1 MIEDDEI
8 LQMYIEESLEHLS
21 DIESDLL
28 TIEGEGENIDI
39 DIVNNVFRAAHSIK
53 GGAGFMGLTTIKG
66 LAHSLENV
74 LDLIRNKELVPT
86 PNRIS
91 VLLTGFD
98 KLESLMQNI
107 QTSNDE
113 DVSDITDALANIT
126 KSTLAEDKQDIITN
140 TVNII
145 LQDGR
150 IFPSVSQYSIEQ
162 AKNEGKYTYLVE
174 YDLIKDIHRSNK
186 NPIELLDSLEK
197 TGNIIDSRIDFDSVG
212 TLGDQSASTRIPFQ
226 ILFASI
232 LEPDMASTLFDLA
245 DEYIHVVTDEMLA
258 PSNEP
263 AETESI
269 PEAMPTLAA
278 PATTTSAEPPSPSPT
293 ETPVTTTQPSRPAS
307 EQNPQ
312 QAAPKPIS
320 EPAHED
326 VTKPS
331 VPTAPPVA
339 QPQTPTPPPPAQSK
353 TINEKTYQPPPAKKP
368 APIPQK
374 SDNDSDGDGGTMN
387 ISKPMGSL
395 RVNVNLLDTLMNL
408 AGELVLSRNQ
418 LIQGINSSN
427 AKATE
432 LSSQRIDMITSELQ
446 EAIMRTRMQPIAN
459 VFNKFTRVVRD
470 LSRELGKSIDLMI
483 EGKEV
488 ELDKTIIESINDP
501 LTHLVRNSVDHG
513 IELPQEREAKGKKA
527 TGTIALRAFHDA
539 GQVNILIS
547 DDGKGLDPEKIA
559 AAAVKKGLMS
569 EQQVSELSSKEKID
583 LILLPGFSTAEKV
596 TDVSGRG
603 VGMDVVVTNLEKLG
617 GIIEIDS
624 TTGKGTDIQIKLPLT
639 LAIIPSQIISVGNEK
654 YAIPQVNLDELLRIP
669 ASQVK
674 ERIEKVGDADVVRL
688 RGNLLPLL
696 NLAEVLGIQK
706 TFIHPDDNKEYPD
719 QRKSVADRRSA
730 KYNKDGSEDNNA
742 EVYKDHRSGEDRRY
756 RSSSAINIAVVSA
769 GTHKY
774 GLVVDELRDSE
785 EIVVKPL
792 GRHLKRCSGYAGA
805 TIMGDGKVALILD
818 VSNLAQM
825 ADLTTM
831 AEAERTAKAA
841 RAAEEAR
848 EKARDKA
855 SLLLF
860 KNGESEHCAAPL
872 HLVER
877 IERIPVSSIEK
888 VSGKKVVQ
896 YRGGALP
903 LFELSQVANV
913 SKLPETEQQ
922 EIIVFTVKNREL
934 GLMVTPPVDAIELS
948 LDIDDS
954 TLKQTGINGSM
965 IIDGHTTLLVD
976 IFDVVKTLNPSWF
989 EEDAAA
995 VAAAIEDNR
1004 QKVILFAEDSAFFRN
1019 QVKGFMAEEGYS
1031 VITAE
1036 DGEIAW
1042 NLLKERHHEIDLVVT
1057 DLEMPNM
1064 DGFELTNKI
1073 KSDPTLTHFKVIA
1086 LTSLASDAHV
1096 KKGKE
1101 VGIDEYEIKL
1111 DRENLMKLI
1120 RQYLN

>member
-28 TIEGEGENIDI
+28 TIEGDGENIDI

-74 LDLIRNKELVPT
+74 LDLIRNKELLPT

-91 VLLTGFD
+91 VLLRGFD
-98 KLESLMQNI
+98 KLESLMSDI

-113 DVSDITDALANIT
+113 DVSEYIDALENIT
-126 KSTLAEDKQDIITN
+126 KSSLAEDEQDI
-140 TVNII
+140 VNS
-145 LQDGR
+145 LLDLTLADGR
-150 IFPSVSQYSIEQ
+150 VFPVVSKYSIEQ
-162 AKNEGKYTYLVE
+162 AKNEGRYIYLVE
-174 YDLIKDIHRSNK
+174 YDLIEDIHHKHR

-197 TGNIIDSRIDFDSVG
+197 TGTIIDSRIDFDSIG
-212 TLGDQSASTRIPFQ
+212 TLDDDILSTRIPFQ
-226 ILFASI
+226 ILFSSI
-232 LEPDMASTLFDLA
+232 LEPDMAEALFELQE
-245 DEYIHVVTDEMLA
+245 EYIHVVTDNMLSLSCA
-258 PSNEP
+258 TNDINAAIAMPSRAIASPPFIESAIKKTDHQAKDDLQFKQEP
-263 AETESI
+263 AYH
-269 PEAMPTLAA
+269 
-278 PATTTSAEPPSPSPT
+278 
-293 ETPVTTTQPSRPAS
+293 AS
-307 EQNPQ
+307 TIKAKPQ
-312 QAAPKPIS
+312 S
-320 EPAHED
+320 
-326 VTKPS
+326 S
-331 VPTAPPVA
+331 PVA
-339 QPQTPTPPPPAQSK
+339 VRKQQLSLTDNENNDY
-353 TINEKTYQPPPAKKP
+353 INSSE
-368 APIPQK
+368 
-374 SDNDSDGDGGTMN
+374 NDSGNAMN
-387 ISKPMGSL
+387 MSKPMGSL

-470 LSRELGKSIDLMI
+470 LSQELGKSIDLVI

-488 ELDKTIIESINDP
+488 ELDKTIIEAINDP

-513 IELPQEREAKGKKA
+513 IELPRVREAAGKKA
-527 TGTIALRAFHDA
+527 TGKITLKAFHDA
-539 GQVNILIS
+539 GQVNIMIS
-547 DDGKGLDPEKIA
+547 DDGKGLDPDRIA
-559 AAAVKKGLMS
+559 AAAVKKGLMT
-569 EQQVSELSSKEKID
+569 EQQVSELSAKERIE
-583 LILLPGFSTAEKV
+583 LILLPGFSTAEQV

-617 GIIEIDS
+617 GVIEIES
-624 TTGKGTDIQIKLPLT
+624 KTGKGTDIQIKLPLT
-639 LAIIPSQIISVGNEK
+639 LAIIPSQIISVGNEN

-696 NLAEVLGIQK
+696 NLSQVLGIKK
-706 TFIHPDDNKEYPD
+706 TFIHPDDNIEYPD
-719 QRKSVADRRSA
+719 QRESIADRRSDRTD
-730 KYNKDGSEDNNA
+730 KSGKRESVNSESVHDR
-742 EVYKDHRSGEDRRY
+742 KGEDRRY
-756 RSSSAINIAVVSA
+756 RASSAINIAVVSA
-769 GTHKY
+769 GSHKY

-792 GRHLKRCSGYAGA
+792 GRHLKKCSGYAGA

-825 ADLTTM
+825 AELTTI

-860 KNGESEHCAAPL
+860 KNGPEHCAAPL
-872 HLVER
+872 NLVER
-877 IERIPVSSIEK
+877 IERIPVSSIEH

-903 LFELSQVANV
+903 LYELSQVANI
-913 SKLPETEQQ
+913 SQLPQTEQQ
-922 EIIVFTVKNREL
+922 EIIVFTVKGREL
-934 GLMVTPPVDAIELS
+934 GLMVTPPVDAVEIS

-954 TLKQTGINGSM
+954 TLKQVGINGSM

-976 IFDVVKTLNPSWF
+976 IFDVVKNLNPSWF
-989 EEDAAA
+989 EEEKLAAA
-995 VAAAIEDNR
+995 DMEEAG

-1019 QVKGFMAEEGYS
+1019 QVKGFMTDEGYS

-1042 NLLKERHHEIDLVVT
+1042 NLLKERHTEIDLVVT

-1064 DGFELTNKI
+1064 DGFELTAKI
-1073 KSDPTLTHFKVIA
+1073 KKDPVLSHFSVIA

-1096 KKGKE
+1096 KRGKE

-1120 RQYLN
+1120 RRYLNL

>member
-1 MIEDDEI
+1 
-8 LQMYIEESLEHLS
+8 ESLEHLS

-28 TIEGEGENIDI
+28 TIEGDGENIDI

-74 LDLIRNKELVPT
+74 LDLIRNKELIPT

-91 VLLTGFD
+91 VLLKGFD
-98 KLESLMQNI
+98 KLENLMNDI

-113 DVSDITDALANIT
+113 DVSEFIDALANIT
-126 KSTLAEDKQDIITN
+126 KSSLSEDRQNIVTALLDLTLA
-140 TVNII
+140 
-145 LQDGR
+145 DGR
-150 IFPSVSQYSIEQ
+150 VFPAVSQYSIEQ
-162 AKNEGKYTYLVE
+162 SKNDGRYIYLVE
-174 YDLIKDIHRSNK
+174 YDLIEDIQRKNR
-186 NPIELLDSLEK
+186 NPIELLQSLEK
-197 TGNIIDSRIDFDSVG
+197 TGTIIDSRIDFDSVG
-212 TLGDQSASTRIPFQ
+212 TLSSDLMSIRIPYQ
-226 ILFASI
+226 ILFSSI
-232 LEPDMASTLFDLA
+232 LEPDMAGTLFDL
-245 DEYIHVVTDEMLA
+245 DDQYIHVITDEMLSSSQSSQESESVA
-258 PSNEP
+258 IIPSMNLENNTLHE
-263 AETESI
+263 ATVSI
-269 PEAMPTLAA
+269 PVPKMAQEPSASEAIASSAGQSHVPT
-278 PATTTSAEPPSPSPT
+278 PANTPVLT
-293 ETPVTTTQPSRPAS
+293 ETAFAR
-307 EQNPQ
+307 EQ
-312 QAAPKPIS
+312 KR
-320 EPAHED
+320 
-326 VTKPS
+326 
-331 VPTAPPVA
+331 
-339 QPQTPTPPPPAQSK
+339 QSMS
-353 TINEKTYQPPPAKKP
+353 PPPAKETVVPARQKTPP
-368 APIPQK
+368 APKFEHQPAVQAK
-374 SDNDSDGDGGTMN
+374 TVAVSKAQESVSDHDTSSTQANESDAGGTA
-387 ISKPMGSL
+387 SKPMGSL

-470 LSRELGKSIDLMI
+470 LSQELGKSIDLVI

-488 ELDKTIIESINDP
+488 ELDKTIIEAINDP

-513 IELPQEREAKGKKA
+513 IELPHVREAAGKKA
-527 TGTIALRAFHDA
+527 TGKIILKAFHDA
-539 GQVNILIS
+539 GQVNIMIS
-547 DDGKGLDPEKIA
+547 DDGKGLDPDRIA

-569 EQQVSELSSKEKID
+569 EQQVSELSAKERVD

-603 VGMDVVVTNLEKLG
+603 VGMDVVMTNLAKLG
-617 GIIEIDS
+617 GIIEIES
-624 TTGKGTDIQIKLPLT
+624 KPGKGTDIQIKLPLT

-674 ERIEKVGDADVVRL
+674 DRIEKVGDADVVRL

-696 NLAEVLGIQK
+696 NLAQVLGIEK

-719 QRKSVADRRSA
+719 KRTAIADRRSI
-730 KYNKDGSEDNNA
+730 KTDQSGKRESVNSKLVHD
-742 EVYKDHRSGEDRRY
+742 RSGEDRRY
-756 RSSSAINIAVVSA
+756 RAASAINIAVVSA

-774 GLVVDELRDSE
+774 GLVVDELKDSE

-792 GRHLKRCSGYAGA
+792 GRHLKKCSGYAGA

-825 ADLTTM
+825 AELTTM

-860 KNGESEHCAAPL
+860 KNGPEHCAAPL
-872 HLVER
+872 NLVER
-877 IERIPVSSIEK
+877 IERIPISSIEN

-903 LFELSQVANV
+903 LYELSQVANV
-913 SKLPETEQQ
+913 SKLPQTEQQ
-922 EIIVFTVKNREL
+922 EIIVFTVKGREL
-934 GLMVTPPVDAIELS
+934 GLMVTPPVDAVEIS

-954 TLKQTGINGSM
+954 TLKQVGVNGSM

-976 IFDVVKTLNPSWF
+976 IFDIVKTLNPSWF
-989 EEDAAA
+989 EEEKLAAA
-995 VAAAIEDNR
+995 DMEEAGE
-1004 QKVILFAEDSAFFRN
+1004 KVILFAEDSAFFRN
-1019 QVKGFMAEEGYS
+1019 QVKGFMTEEGYR

-1042 NLLKERHHEIDLVVT
+1042 NLLKERASEIDLVLT

-1064 DGFELTNKI
+1064 DGFELTSRI
-1073 KSDPTLTHFKVIA
+1073 KKDPALSHFKVIA

-1101 VGIDEYEIKL
+1101 VGIDEYELKL

-1120 RQYLN
+1120 RKYLSL